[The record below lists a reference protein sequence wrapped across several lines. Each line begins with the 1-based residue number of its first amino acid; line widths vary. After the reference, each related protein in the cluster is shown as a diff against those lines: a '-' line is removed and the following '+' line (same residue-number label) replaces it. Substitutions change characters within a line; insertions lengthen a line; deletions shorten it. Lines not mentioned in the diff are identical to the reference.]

1 MLLRRLG
8 TPSEEPSS
16 SGRSTQGRPGGVK
29 RRRALSPISSVG
41 PHMAIVSPDASASDD
56 DMFEP
61 PPKRRRPNIPRA
73 VARLL
78 DLEAEEVGASQ
89 STPIELD

>member
-8 TPSEEPSS
+8 PPSEEPSS

-29 RRRALSPISSVG
+29 RRRALSPIGSVG
-41 PHMAIVSPDASASDD
+41 LHMAISSPDASASDD
-56 DMFEP
+56 DMFDP
-61 PPKRRRPNIPRA
+61 PPKRRRPN
-73 VARLL
+73 VFL